1 MAGLPG
7 DHAEDAVRL
16 RLDHVAA
23 DAVEQRQ
30 RRLRVL
36 ARLLVA
42 LPLEIDVGVVE
53 ETEPF
58 EVGVARAGG
67 DLVALREVAVRL
79 GEQPSLRAHHA
90 EVVVRDGAAV
100 LVVAALVR
108 LEGAGVAGQRIVEV
122 ALDVRNDAQVLL
134 HPRPQL
140 EARAPHAHRAQ
151 ELAARAVERDRKST
165 RLNSSHRTIAY
176 AVIYL
181 K

>member
-42 LPLEIDVGVVE
+42 LPLEVAVGVVE

-58 EVGVARAGG
+58 EAGVARPRG
-67 DLVALREVAVRL
+67 DLVALRAVAVRL
-79 GEQPSLRAHHA
+79 GEQPSARAHHA
-90 EVVVRDGAAV
+90 ALVVRASPAMHG
-100 LVVAALVR
+100 
-108 LEGAGVAGQRIVEV
+108 
-122 ALDVRNDAQVLL
+122 
-134 HPRPQL
+134 
-140 EARAPHAHRAQ
+140 
-151 ELAARAVERDRKST
+151 
-165 RLNSSHRTIAY
+165 
-176 AVIYL
+176 
-181 K
+181 